1 MSSSLTKSLRH
12 AAVAAL
18 LVTGVAGCS
27 STAPQGTAQPGS
39 ADGVQPAPHEG
50 SGQLISP
57 SPTSKQGGG

>member
-1 MSSSLTKSLRH
+1 MRPSFTTSLRR

-27 STAPQGTAQPGS
+27 SAAPQGPA
-39 ADGVQPAPHEG
+39 ANDGVQAAPNEG

>member
-1 MSSSLTKSLRH
+1 MNTSFAKSLRH

-27 STAPQGTAQPGS
+27 SAPPPGS
-39 ADGVQPAPHEG
+39 AVDDGVQPAPHEG
-50 SGQLISP
+50 PGQLISP